1 MAKKIVIVGNYGA
14 GNIGDEMILE
24 GALEMMKNIFPEA
37 EITVLGA
44 DPQEVE
50 RIHRVKSLFMFPAG
64 VRSFSKSL
72 FQSRLKKTKQALKEC
87 DVFVIGGGG
96 LFASIKKRANI
107 IWGIQALWAGIYKK
121 PIFILG
127 QSLENIGGIM
137 QRKIISKVFN
147 RAKLIVL
154 RDYHSKVILQTIGV
168 SKPIYIMPD
177 AAFRTQIAKSPEERK
192 KKVVFVLRESKN
204 LTKSVLEELRKFEE
218 WILNE
223 KKYEVEFV
231 AFHKSD
237 ENLHENTI
245 VPETPEKALRLFAE
259 AKFVVGM
266 PLHSVIG
273 AIKIQTPFLALEYAK
288 KLEAF
293 LKFAGLSEL
302 GIDFGKITSG
312 EMKNR
317 FESLEKNYSNVK
329 ENLKAFNKKAFEEL
343 KELEEMIKSHNVF

>member
-1 MAKKIVIVGNYGA
+1 
-14 GNIGDEMILE
+14 
-24 GALEMMKNIFPEA
+24 
-37 EITVLGA
+37 
-44 DPQEVE
+44 
-50 RIHRVKSLFMFPAG
+50 
-64 VRSFSKSL
+64 
-72 FQSRLKKTKQALKEC
+72 
-87 DVFVIGGGG
+87 
-96 LFASIKKRANI
+96 
-107 IWGIQALWAGIYKK
+107 
-121 PIFILG
+121 
-127 QSLENIGGIM
+127 
-137 QRKIISKVFN
+137 
-147 RAKLIVL
+147 
-154 RDYHSKVILQTIGV
+154 
-168 SKPIYIMPD
+168 MPD